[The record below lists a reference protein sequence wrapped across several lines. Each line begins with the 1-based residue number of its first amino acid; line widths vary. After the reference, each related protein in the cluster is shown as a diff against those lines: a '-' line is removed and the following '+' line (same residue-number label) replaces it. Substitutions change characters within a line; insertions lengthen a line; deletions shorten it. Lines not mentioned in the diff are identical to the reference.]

1 MLKDS
6 KVTGKIILSVVPL
19 TAVCGTALSSVIA
32 AIILLI
38 TVASTWA
45 LLPLIKQFLSE
56 KTAPFVRIIIALG
69 VIGTLTMVSTVFFK
83 EATNSIAVYLPLI
96 AITVIMLSAI
106 NENIES
112 TPIQALKLGATIGG
126 FGSVF
131 LFAVGVLKEFL
142 GMGSLFGFNVYTKLF
157 APIEFFKNP
166 AGSLLIC
173 AGLAIIYNLAV
184 KYLEKRAAK

>member
-38 TVASTWA
+38 TVALTWA

-112 TPIQALKLGATIGG
+112 TPIQALKLGATLGG
-126 FGSVF
+126 WGSVF

-173 AGLAIIYNLAV
+173 AGLAIIYNLTV

>member
-38 TVASTWA
+38 TVALTWA

-112 TPIQALKLGATIGG
+112 TPIQALKLGATLGG
-126 FGSVF
+126 LGSVF

-173 AGLAIIYNLAV
+173 AGLAIIYNLTV

>member
-112 TPIQALKLGATIGG
+112 TPIQALKLGATLGG
-126 FGSVF
+126 LGSVF

>member
-112 TPIQALKLGATIGG
+112 TPIQALKLGATLGG

>member
-38 TVASTWA
+38 TVVLTWA

-112 TPIQALKLGATIGG
+112 TPIQALKLGATLGG
-126 FGSVF
+126 LGSVF

>member
-96 AITVIMLSAI
+96 AITVIMLSTI

-112 TPIQALKLGATIGG
+112 TPIQALKLGATLGG
-126 FGSVF
+126 LGSVF